1 MKKFLIAVVFYFV
14 FFSGYAQK
22 VGLVLS
28 GGGAKGL
35 AHIGVIRALEENN
48 IPIDFVAGTSMGAI
62 IGGLYAIG
70 YTPDEMEQ
78 LVTSDDFKRWS
89 SGKIEP
95 KYIYYFKKKDPE
107 AAMIS
112 IKLARKDSSTV
123 ARLPSNIVPTHQM
136 DFAFMKILASPTAES
151 DYNFDSLFVPF
162 RCVASDIHDN
172 ELYVMR
178 SGELASAIRASMTFP
193 FYFKP
198 IRIDGKLLFD
208 GGMYNNFPWQVL
220 QDDFN
225 PDYLIGSKTADN
237 SPEPD
242 EDNIF
247 NQLENMLLGKTDYN
261 MPAGKS
267 ILIESRF
274 KNVSLLQFEDS
285 KNIITR
291 GYTSTMDLMDS
302 IKKLIPVRRD
312 SITLN
317 NARNKFRE
325 NSKPVE
331 FDNIYIRGVNNL
343 QKNYIKN
350 SLRRKGSLLSLD
362 DFKTEYFKLL
372 ADDKISNI
380 YPRAIFNE
388 NTNNFDLYL
397 DTKVETKFEAR
408 IGGNI
413 SSSSINQGYAGI
425 EYNHLGEIGTT
436 FYSNVYFGRLYSSF
450 LLKGRLDYPS
460 KIPFYLDGGLTLNR
474 WDYFNSSNDPFFED
488 VRPSYIIINE
498 ANMRLEAGMPLN
510 TNDALKFGSTVL
522 TENDQ
527 YYQVKNF
534 SKSDTTDQSEFNAY
548 TFYLKY
554 EKNTL
559 NNIQFPIN
567 GELRKITLKYV
578 NGSEN
583 FEPGSVFSGSR
594 LKNHNYSYFNLSYI
608 HKKYYVLNKYL
619 NLGYQVDINLSNKKF
634 NSNYLA
640 TLLQTP
646 AYNPTPLSRTMF
658 LRNYRA
664 NNYAA
669 VGLLPVFKISDNLN
683 FQTGIFYFQPYR
695 HMVSTTDFKAEY
707 ETPFNYHC
715 FMGSAGVILNSPV
728 GPASLSLNYYDKL
741 DKKFYLQFNFGFIL
755 FNKKGTE

>member
-1 MKKFLIAVVFYFV
+1 MTKFLIALSLHFILFTV
-14 FFSGYAQK
+14 SAQK

-35 AHIGVIRALEENN
+35 AHIGVIRALEENH
-48 IPIDFVAGTSMGAI
+48 IPIDYIAGTSMGAI

-78 LVTSDDFKRWS
+78 LVTSEDFKRWS
-89 SGKIEP
+89 VGKIEP
-95 KYIYYFKKKDPE
+95 EYIYYFKKKDPE
-107 AAMIS
+107 ASMIN
-112 IKLARKDSSTV
+112 IKLAMKDSSAI

-136 DFAFMKILASPTAES
+136 DFAFMKILAGPTAES
-151 DYNFDSLFVPF
+151 HYNFDSLFVPF
-162 RCVASDIHDN
+162 RCVASDVHDN

-220 QDDFN
+220 QNDFH

-247 NQLENMLLGKTDYN
+247 NQLENMLLGKTDFN
-261 MPAGKS
+261 MPKGKS
-267 ILIESRF
+267 ILIETPL
-274 KNVSLLQFEDS
+274 KNISLLQFDDA
-285 KNIITR
+285 KNIIEK
-291 GYTSTMDLMDS
+291 GYESTIDLMDS
-302 IKKLIPVRRD
+302 IKNFIPVRRD
-312 SITLN
+312 STELSQRRKNFKKNI
-317 NARNKFRE
+317 
-325 NSKPVE
+325 KPLE
-331 FDNIYIRGVNNL
+331 FDKIYIRGVNNL

-350 SLRRKGSLLSLD
+350 SLRRKGRSLSVD
-362 DFKTEYFKLL
+362 DFKKEYFKLL

-380 YPRAIFNE
+380 YPRAIYNDSTKF
-388 NTNNFDLYL
+388 FDLYL
-397 DTKVETKFEAR
+397 DTKVEKKFEAR

-425 EYNHLGEIGTT
+425 EYNHLGEIGTNL
-436 FYSNVYFGRLYSSF
+436 YSNVYFGRLYSSF
-450 LLKGRLDYPS
+450 LLKGRLDYPA
-460 KIPFYLDGGLTLNR
+460 KVPFYLDGGLTLNR

-488 VRPSYIIINE
+488 VRPSYIILNE

-522 TENDQ
+522 TEKDQ

-534 SKSDTTDQSEFNAY
+534 SKSDTADQSEFNAY
-548 TFYLKY
+548 TFYLQY

-559 NNIQFPIN
+559 NNVQYPTSGQLNKIS
-567 GELRKITLKYV
+567 LRYV
-578 NGSEN
+578 NGIEE
-583 FEPGSVFSGSR
+583 FLPGS
-594 LKNHNYSYFNLSYI
+594 SYFSSFIKNKGYGYLDFSLTR
-608 HKKYYVLNKYL
+608 KKFYVLNKYF
-619 NLGYQVDINLSNKKF
+619 NLGWQLDINLSTKKL

-640 TLLQTP
+640 TMLQTP
-646 AYNPTPLSRTMF
+646 AFNPTPLSKTLF

-664 NNYAA
+664 NNFIALGI
-669 VGLLPVFKISDNLN
+669 VPVFKINDNLN
-683 FQTGIFYFQPYR
+683 FQTMIYFFQPYR
-695 HMVSTTDFKAEY
+695 HIIATENYKAEY
-707 ETPFNYHC
+707 EPRLKYNC
-715 FMGSAGVILNSPV
+715 LLGSAGLVLNSPF
-728 GPASLSLNYYDKL
+728 GPASLSLNYYSKQ
-741 DKKFYLQFNFGFIL
+741 DKKFYLQFNFGYIL
-755 FNKKGTE
+755 FNKRGIE